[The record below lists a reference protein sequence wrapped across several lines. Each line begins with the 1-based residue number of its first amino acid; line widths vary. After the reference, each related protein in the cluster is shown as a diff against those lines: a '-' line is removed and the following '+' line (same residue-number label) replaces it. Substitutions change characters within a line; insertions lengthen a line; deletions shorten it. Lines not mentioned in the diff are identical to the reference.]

1 MKFHGHPYT
10 EWNHCLP
17 QYTKIDKKK
26 NDNQT
31 DKQNQ
36 NNSQIADRHRPKTD
50 PH

>member
-17 QYTKIDKKK
+17 QYTKIDKK
-26 NDNQT
+26 NDNQA